1 MSEYLWNEKNNTF
14 TSLISL
20 YNPFKALAYAI
31 RIILV
36 FLVDLQILLVC
47 SLKFSLSSMSTP
59 ESFTEEEDLVFLLPI
74 STCIRVLSD
83 LSLSKGITGN

>member
-1 MSEYLWNEKNNTF
+1 MSEYLWNEKNNKF

-47 SLKFSLSSMSTP
+47 SLKFNLSSMSTP
-59 ESFTEEEDLVFLLPI
+59 ESFTDKEDLVFLFPI